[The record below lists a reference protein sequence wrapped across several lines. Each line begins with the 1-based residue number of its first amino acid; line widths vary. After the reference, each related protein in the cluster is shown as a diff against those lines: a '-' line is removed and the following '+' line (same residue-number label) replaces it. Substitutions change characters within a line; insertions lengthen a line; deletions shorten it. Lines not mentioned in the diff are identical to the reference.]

1 MLIDKGKLLSGNLLR
16 SAILQRAKVHLSVVF
31 YTSALP
37 YYICDTPMYP
47 APPTCVT
54 TSCTTSSGCFSDF
67 DESSRRKT
75 K

>member
-37 YYICDTPMYP
+37 YYIVVP
-47 APPTCVT
+47 
-54 TSCTTSSGCFSDF
+54 
-67 DESSRRKT
+67 
-75 K
+75 